1 MPPFIVFNA
10 QDFLDE
16 VAKVKKFWLHTKLN
30 RLRIETNRSESTI
43 SLYSIHKQ
51 SGLETAVTIPAYMS
65 VDCIINLGTVKS
77 FYNAVEELQK
87 LNVGPGHCIRLHLVP
102 SCSNRKHF
110 FLTVL
115 NQALNL
121 QGHIPKS
128 KRCQTAP
135 FFIFYAYRLLTYSMY
150 RFHHGWF

>member
-1 MPPFIVFNA
+1 MPPFIVFDA
-10 QDFLDE
+10 QDFLEE
-16 VAKVKKFWLHTKLN
+16 VTKVKKFWMHTKLN
-30 RLRIETNRSESTI
+30 KLYIETNRNKSTI
-43 SLYSIHKQ
+43 QLYSIHKE

-115 NQALNL
+115 
-121 QGHIPKS
+121 KS
-128 KRCQTAP
+128 G
-135 FFIFYAYRLLTYSMY
+135 FELTGSYTQK
-150 RFHHGWF
+150 